1 MQFIFKYAT
10 WHYHPFFKQL
20 SEKFQRNY
28 ICEKNKIK
36 RLHESVRSSATL
48 QSIHQLITQTKKTY
62 RKALPR
68 PQEKTIHILKPRA

>member
-28 ICEKNKIK
+28 ICEKYKIK

-48 QSIHQLITQTKKTY
+48 QSIHQLITDKKTY

-68 PQEKTIHILKPRA
+68 PQEIHILKPRA